1 MHLRKTNKVNVSHT
15 PKTVGYNVGDVIYA
29 YSHGMGTV
37 LRFERTNDTWKVVIG
52 FESGRIMEGDIN
64 LAYLL
69 NWNSG
74 EILEWRRIF
83 DRLHQTNWSDSD
95 AVSELADKYR
105 ELASIHR

>member
-1 MHLRKTNKVNVSHT
+1 
-15 PKTVGYNVGDVIYA
+15 
-29 YSHGMGTV
+29 
-37 LRFERTNDTWKVVIG
+37 
-52 FESGRIMEGDIN
+52 MEGDIN